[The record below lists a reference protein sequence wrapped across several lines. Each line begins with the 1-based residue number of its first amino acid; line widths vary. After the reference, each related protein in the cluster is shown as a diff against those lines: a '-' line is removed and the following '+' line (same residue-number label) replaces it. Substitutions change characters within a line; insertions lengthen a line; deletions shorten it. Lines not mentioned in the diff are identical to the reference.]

1 MWLGYS
7 WCRHSSASPAKR
19 AAAPASSEVVGLGG
33 GAATASSGPRTSSA
47 GAMRPLMGACYAP
60 AVTEPL
66 AIVLIPGLLDSAR
79 LYAEQIPALWR
90 FGPVTVADHTRD
102 DSMAGIAR
110 RIFAH
115 APPPFAPAGL
125 SLGGFLALQIPRQG
139 PPRGGQLAP
148 LDTHARP
155 DTPRQR
161 PPPP

>member
-47 GAMRPLMGACYAP
+47 GAMRPLMAACYAP

-102 DSMAGIAR
+102 DSMTGIAR
-110 RIFAH
+110 RILAD
-115 APPPFAPAGL
+115 APPRLPLLGPSMGGYL
-125 SLGGFLALQIPRQG
+125 SLRVLPPAPG
-139 PPRGGQLAP
+139 PGR
-148 LDTHARP
+148 R
-155 DTPRQR
+155 
-161 PPPP
+161 